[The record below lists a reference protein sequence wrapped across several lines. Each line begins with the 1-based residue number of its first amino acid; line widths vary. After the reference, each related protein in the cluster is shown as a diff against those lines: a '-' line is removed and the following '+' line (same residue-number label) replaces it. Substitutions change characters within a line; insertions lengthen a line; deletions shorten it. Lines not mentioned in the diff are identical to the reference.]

1 MTYAEATEFLF
12 SLRRFGWR
20 LGLETVGHLLALLD
34 NPQGGLPSIH
44 IGGTNGKGSTAA
56 MLAAML
62 QAAGYRTGLYTSPH
76 LLGFT
81 ERIRIDGVPI
91 GEAEVTH
98 LAAQLRTLCAEHF
111 AQYPIPNP
119 PSDRL
124 PHPTFFELTTA
135 MAFLHFQRQ
144 AVEVAV
150 IEVGLGGRFD
160 ATNIITPRVAVVTN
174 VSLEHQEYLGRTL
187 PEIAMEKA
195 GIIKAGVPV
204 VTATR
209 DEAFEV
215 IRRTASERGA
225 PLLHIPASYSWTI
238 GASGMSGQSLDLT
251 GPNRRY
257 DALEIPLAGRH
268 QAENAV
274 TAIAAAE
281 LLDAQG
287 FRLSETVIR
296 RGLTQASWPGR
307 LQIVA
312 DRPRILLDGAHNPAG
327 AQALSAFVQEHRPTL
342 GRLVLVFGVL
352 KDKDWETM
360 LALLGPLADQIILT
374 HPPADRGADP
384 HDLLLADRYCPKV
397 EIAADPGEGLALAR
411 AAAGVDDTILVT
423 GSLYMVAAALR
434 ILDVPVP

>member
-1 MTYAEATEFLF
+1 
-12 SLRRFGWR
+12 
-20 LGLETVGHLLALLD
+20 
-34 NPQGGLPSIH
+34 
-44 IGGTNGKGSTAA
+44 
-56 MLAAML
+56 
-62 QAAGYRTGLYTSPH
+62 
-76 LLGFT
+76 
-81 ERIRIDGVPI
+81 
-91 GEAEVTH
+91 
-98 LAAQLRTLCAEHF
+98 
-111 AQYPIPNP
+111 
-119 PSDRL
+119 
-124 PHPTFFELTTA
+124 
-135 MAFLHFQRQ
+135 
-144 AVEVAV
+144 
-150 IEVGLGGRFD
+150 
-160 ATNIITPRVAVVTN
+160 
-174 VSLEHQEYLGRTL
+174 
-187 PEIAMEKA
+187 MEKA

-215 IRRTASERGA
+215 IRRTASDRRA

-238 GASGMSGQSLDLT
+238 GASGMSGQTLDLT

-274 TAIAAAE
+274 TAIAAAD
-281 LLDAQG
+281 LLEAAG